1 MNKNL
6 ILLHELPIDSIGK
19 VQKLNLNGIS
29 RRRMLDLGII
39 DNTNIK
45 LLRKSPCGDPI
56 AYEIRG
62 TVIAFR
68 LEESSK
74 ILVERIK

>member
-1 MNKNL
+1 MNKDL
-6 ILLHELPIDSIGK
+6 ILLHELPIGERGK
-19 VQKLNLNGIS
+19 VKKLNSNGIS
-29 RRRMLDLGII
+29 RRRMLDLGLI
-39 DNTNIK
+39 DDTDVK
-45 LLRKSPCGDPI
+45 LLRKSPSGDPI